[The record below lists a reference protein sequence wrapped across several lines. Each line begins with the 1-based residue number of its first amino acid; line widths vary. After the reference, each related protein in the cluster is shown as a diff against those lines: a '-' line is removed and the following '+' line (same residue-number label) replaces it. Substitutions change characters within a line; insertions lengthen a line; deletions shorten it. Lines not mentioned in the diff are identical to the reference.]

1 MGIKILRTLLV
12 PLIGDMEHKTEAT
25 ILENQME
32 KKMENEMD
40 TGVIY
45 QDPPCS
51 LNWGYMVP
59 NSRYLSPTN
68 RG

>member
-1 MGIKILRTLLV
+1 M
-12 PLIGDMEHKTEAT
+12 EAT

-32 KKMENEMD
+32 KKMENVME
-40 TGVIY
+40 TGIIY
-45 QDPPCS
+45 QDLPCT

-59 NSRYLSPTN
+59 NSRYLGPN

>member
-1 MGIKILRTLLV
+1 
-12 PLIGDMEHKTEAT
+12 MEAP

-32 KKMENEMD
+32 KTMENEME
-40 TGVIY
+40 TGIIY
-45 QDPPCS
+45 QDPPCT

-59 NSRYLSPTN
+59 YCRYLGPN